1 MVDEQTIARAVDVL
15 CRAARPQR
23 IILFGSYARG
33 RPTDQSDVD
42 FLVVEDE
49 VSDVAGEMVRL
60 RRLLSPMRIPV
71 DVLVV
76 SREQFD
82 EWSDTPGNVLHEAAA
97 EGKVIYEAA

>member
-1 MVDEQTIARAVDVL
+1 
-15 CRAARPQR
+15 
-23 IILFGSYARG
+23 
-33 RPTDQSDVD
+33 
-42 FLVVEDE
+42 
-49 VSDVAGEMVRL
+49 
-60 RRLLSPMRIPV
+60 MRIPV

>member
-1 MVDEQTIARAVDVL
+1 MVDEKTIARAVDVL
-15 CRAARPQR
+15 RRAARPLR

-33 RPTDQSDVD
+33 RPTDHSDVD
-42 FLVVEDE
+42 FLVVEDD
-49 VSDVAGEMVRL
+49 VPDVAGEMVRL